1 MELTNISFS
10 ANNAVQSAKVQ
21 NAMAD
26 YQKKAEE
33 VKNTEKSANNENV
46 DTYSKGNETVDS
58 ETGIY
63 SKESIKKTVE
73 ELEEQRKQALTNM
86 VSEMLGHQANAKGLE
101 FIKNPDMEVT
111 AEDITEAKES
121 ISEGGYWSVDAVAT
135 RIMDMASLLANG
147 DASKVDMLKEAVIK
161 GFGGA
166 VKALGRESLDDMPE
180 ITRNTYDEVMKRFD
194 DFAKELSGTSET
206 ESTVE

>member
-101 FIKNPDMEVT
+101 FIKNPNMEVT